1 MVERQPYKLKD
12 PVQIRRCLRIRLIKK
27 TLLSTRAVQ
36 SYFTSQRMDYT
47 QFLQKPDEVLR
58 LPYFEGKSVCDN
70 QLTYRLRETLRP
82 GWYRFR
88 KSGRYL
94 TVEEPIAPELDN
106 WKLPRVRGYLL
117 HGRLIGDDF
126 QARLFAL
133 PADEDLPK
141 FTPVSARK
149 WFDGHIHFEG
159 QEFETEI
166 ETKVREAFE
175 EERSIESIKGV
186 TPALAHVFVLESTQ
200 RELAREAERRAREEV
215 QRQQRAAELARWQE
229 TLEGRISLAL
239 SHTGAEL
246 ISWRRNGQ
254 EQVAVRYRVAGRR
267 FECVIDSHSLQIVDA
282 GICLSGT
289 DEELNLSS
297 LPSAVR
303 EAIESG
309 QLHVFRNV

>member
-1 MVERQPYKLKD
+1 
-12 PVQIRRCLRIRLIKK
+12 
-27 TLLSTRAVQ
+27 
-36 SYFTSQRMDYT
+36 MDYT

-58 LPYFEGKSVCDN
+58 LPYFGGISVCDDK
-70 QLTYRLRETLRP
+70 LTYRLREQLPP
-82 GWYRFR
+82 GWYAFR
-88 KSGRYL
+88 KAGRYL
-94 TVEEPIAPELDN
+94 TVENPISPELEL
-106 WKLPRVRGYLL
+106 WKLPRVIGYVFRGC
-117 HGRLIGDDF
+117 LIRNDSQD
-126 QARLFAL
+126 RLFGL

-141 FTPVSARK
+141 LCPVAARK
-149 WFDGHIHFEG
+149 WFDGHILFEG
-159 QEFETEI
+159 QEFETEA
-166 ETKVREAFE
+166 EAKVREAFE
-175 EERSIESIKGV
+175 EERPIDQVKGV
-186 TPALAHVFVLESTQ
+186 TPALAHVFLLESTQ

-215 QRQQRAAELARWQE
+215 ERQKQAAELARWQE

-246 ISWRRNGQ
+246 INWRRNGQ
-254 EQVAVRYRVAGRR
+254 RQAVVRYRVAARR
-267 FECVIDSHSLQIVDA
+267 FECVIDTDSLQIIDA

>member
-1 MVERQPYKLKD
+1 VQNYFIGQP
-12 PVQIRRCLRIRLIKK
+12 
-27 TLLSTRAVQ
+27 
-36 SYFTSQRMDYT
+36 MDYT

-58 LPYFEGKSVCDN
+58 LPYFTGKSVCDDK
-70 QLTYRLRETLRP
+70 LTYRLRETLQP
-82 GWYRFR
+82 GWYQFR
-88 KSGRYL
+88 KSGRYV
-94 TVEEPIAPELDN
+94 TAEGSIEPELDK
-106 WKLPRVRGYLL
+106 WKLPRVAGYVMN
-117 HGRLIGDDF
+117 GRLIGNDS
-126 QARLFAL
+126 QARLFGL

-149 WFDGHIHFEG
+149 WFDDHILYEG
-159 QEFETEI
+159 QEFETEV
-166 ETKVREAFE
+166 ETAVRNAFE
-175 EERSIESIKGV
+175 EEHSIDAIKAV
-186 TPALAHVFVLESTQ
+186 TPALAHTFVLESTQ
-200 RELAREAERRAREEV
+200 RALAREAERRAREEV
-215 QRQQRAAELARWQE
+215 EREKQAAELARWQE

-246 ISWRRNGQ
+246 VNWRRSGPRNA
-254 EQVAVRYRVAGRR
+254 VVRYRLRGRR
-267 FECVIDSHSLQIVDA
+267 FECIIDTESLQIVDA

>member
-1 MVERQPYKLKD
+1 
-12 PVQIRRCLRIRLIKK
+12 
-27 TLLSTRAVQ
+27 
-36 SYFTSQRMDYT
+36 MDYT

-58 LPYFEGKSVCDN
+58 LPYFDGKSVCDDG
-70 QLTYRLRETLRP
+70 LTYRLRETLQP
-82 GWYRFR
+82 GWYQFR

-94 TVEEPIAPELDN
+94 TVENAISPELDA
-106 WKLPRVRGYLL
+106 WKLQRVTGYVFR
-117 HGRLIGDDF
+117 GRLISNDSQD
-126 QARLFAL
+126 RLFGL
-133 PADEDLPK
+133 PTDEDLPK
-141 FTPVSARK
+141 FCPVAARK
-149 WFDGHIHFEG
+149 WFDGHILFEA
-159 QEFETEI
+159 QEFETEV
-166 ETKVREAFE
+166 EAKVREAFE
-175 EERSIESIKGV
+175 EERSFDAVKGV

-200 RELAREAERRAREEV
+200 RELVREAERRAREEV
-215 QRQQRAAELARWQE
+215 ERQKQAAELARWQE

-246 ISWRRNGQ
+246 INWRRNGQ
-254 EQVAVRYRVAGRR
+254 RQAVVRYRVAARR
-267 FECVIDSHSLQIVDA
+267 FECVIDTDSLQIMDA